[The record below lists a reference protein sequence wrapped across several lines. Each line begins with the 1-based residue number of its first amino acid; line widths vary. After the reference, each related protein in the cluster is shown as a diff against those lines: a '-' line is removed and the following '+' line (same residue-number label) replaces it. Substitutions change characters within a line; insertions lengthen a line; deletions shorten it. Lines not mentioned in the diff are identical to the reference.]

1 MSRHQNIIQYRIQE
15 GYQGMGLAET
25 VCIYSTLHPVY
36 YITMVRQVLDFI
48 NFISIL
54 EVPRIRKEH
63 FLSDG

>member
-1 MSRHQNIIQYRIQE
+1 
-15 GYQGMGLAET
+15 MGLAET
-25 VCIYSTLHPVY
+25 VCIYSTLHLVY